1 MTDVKEYLMRL
12 GLNEYQAKVMIA
24 LFDNPDSDAKELS
37 EESKIPY
44 TKIYEVLDALERRG
58 LVKYSMGKPKIYR
71 ALEPTTV
78 INSLVETQKSQLK
91 KIEERQNDVLKDLCH
106 EIKDKERYK
115 FEPKIW
121 IIDGEQATWDAFRD
135 NLDKANKWM
144 IGLATT
150 KIFKCM
156 WAHLGMINSLYQAF
170 IKRKIRGRGIYPS
183 TFGAKDVYDALKMAG
198 LTKVVYKV
206 MKINGSENFGAR
218 QLLEGEIYND
228 FISYDKKVLMI
239 PLKDAKGFVQR
250 SLTIEDKHMVKSMLD
265 YHSMLWEKAK
275 PVGEEWSKCLKGMIR
290 K

>member
-106 EIKDKERYK
+106 EIR
-115 FEPKIW
+115 
-121 IIDGEQATWDAFRD
+121 
-135 NLDKANKWM
+135 
-144 IGLATT
+144 
-150 KIFKCM
+150 
-156 WAHLGMINSLYQAF
+156 
-170 IKRKIRGRGIYPS
+170 
-183 TFGAKDVYDALKMAG
+183 
-198 LTKVVYKV
+198 
-206 MKINGSENFGAR
+206 
-218 QLLEGEIYND
+218 
-228 FISYDKKVLMI
+228 
-239 PLKDAKGFVQR
+239 
-250 SLTIEDKHMVKSMLD
+250 
-265 YHSMLWEKAK
+265 
-275 PVGEEWSKCLKGMIR
+275 EEVS
-290 K
+290 